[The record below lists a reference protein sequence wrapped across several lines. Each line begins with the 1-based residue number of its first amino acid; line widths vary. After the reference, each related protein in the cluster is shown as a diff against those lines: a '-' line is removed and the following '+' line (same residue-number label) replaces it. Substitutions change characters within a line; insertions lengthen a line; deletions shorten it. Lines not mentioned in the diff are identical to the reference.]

1 MNSFKIENQQPNI
14 ITMSRQEFSTI
25 EKRIVLYVI
34 NQMKTGFNINPDSFQ
49 NQTFTIPIAN
59 LKSNYNEIKK
69 SCRKLNSRQITLVNE
84 ELDEVSFITPF
95 PRVDYLGKSGI
106 IKVWMFADVVPH
118 FVELSKGYTKYPLEI
133 ALQLDSIY
141 SQRMYEILCSKKDLG
156 VWLNVDLEKLKHI
169 LNAEKYERYSHFK
182 QRVLDIA
189 QKELDEKANI
199 KFTYEPSRKEGK
211 KVTHLDFHIL
221 TEKEQAAMNVEA
233 EMDSVASLNI
243 GQVMAQ
249 ASQILATYNFSSQQ
263 YKEIM
268 TDNKLLKL
276 FIEEDSKIVHGV
288 RKDVKNKSAYMA
300 TVLGFGNKKKSIS
313 KK

>member
-1 MNSFKIENQQPNI
+1 MNLSKIENQQPNI

-25 EKRIVLYVI
+25 EKRIVLFVI
-34 NQMKTGFNINPDSFQ
+34 NQMKTGFNINPDQFQ
-49 NQTFTIPIAN
+49 NQVFTIPIAN
-59 LKSNYNEIKK
+59 LKSNYNEIKQ
-69 SCRKLNSRQITLVNE
+69 SCRKLNTRQITLVNE

-95 PRVDYLGKSGI
+95 PRVDYLGKSGV

-156 VWLNVDLEKLKHI
+156 AWLNVDLEKLKHI

-211 KVTHLDFHIL
+211 KVTHLNFHIL
-221 TEKEQAAMNVEA
+221 TEQELANINVEA
-233 EMDSVASLNI
+233 EMDTITSLNI
-243 GQVMAQ
+243 GQIMAQ
-249 ASQILATYNFSSQQ
+249 ASTILATYNFSASQ

-268 TDNKLLKL
+268 TDNRLLQL
-276 FIEEDSKIVHGV
+276 FIEEDSKIAHGV
-288 RKDVKNKSAYMA
+288 RKDIKNKSAYMA
-300 TVLGFGNKKKSIS
+300 TVLGFGSKKKVLPR
-313 KK
+313 K